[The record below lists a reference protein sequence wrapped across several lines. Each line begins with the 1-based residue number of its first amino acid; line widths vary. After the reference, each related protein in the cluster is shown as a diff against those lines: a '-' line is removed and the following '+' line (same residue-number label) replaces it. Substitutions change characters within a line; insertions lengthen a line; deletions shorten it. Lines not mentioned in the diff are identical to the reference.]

1 MSEFRMPSLGAD
13 MESGTLIEWLVKAG
27 DRVHRGDIVAVVE
40 TDKGAIEIEIFEDAV
55 VAELLIA
62 PDTEVAI
69 GTPLARLDR
78 IGEGAAT
85 PRVAPATP
93 ATPPISP
100 AARTPSLMPT
110 QPAAPTRPLAPTP
123 PRTSPPTARPAAAV
137 APATAVP
144 PAGTRRKISPAA
156 RQHAREHGVDLDRVV
171 GTGDGGVV
179 TVADVE
185 QFIRAAQATPAPT
198 MRPDSVARHAEPAAP
213 TQPAE
218 RAEPTARGQP
228 VAGVAPAPTSPM
240 RRAIAAAMSRSKRDI
255 PHYYLGHTI
264 DLEPA
269 LAWLERR
276 NAQRPIER
284 RVVYGALLLK
294 AVARAAAEN
303 PVLNGHWRDGAF
315 EAGRAVNVG
324 VVIALRGGGLAA
336 PALANAAALDV
347 DALMAALKDA
357 TERARRGRLKSSEL
371 ASATITVSSLGDTGV
386 ESIYPIIHPP
396 QVAIVGVGA
405 VVRRPWVADGGL
417 FVRRVVS
424 VTLAADHRASDG
436 HDGARFLTA
445 IERLLTKPEDL

>member
-1 MSEFRMPSLGAD
+1 MPSLGAD
-13 MESGTLIEWLVKAG
+13 MESGTLIEWLVKPG

-40 TDKGAIEIEIFEDAV
+40 TDKGAIEIEIFEDALV
-55 VAELLIA
+55 TELLVV

-69 GTPLARLDR
+69 GTPLARLDKV
-78 IGEGAAT
+78 GE
-85 PRVAPATP
+85 RAP
-93 ATPPISP
+93 
-100 AARTPSLMPT
+100 
-110 QPAAPTRPLAPTP
+110 APTRP
-123 PRTSPPTARPAAAV
+123 PAAASPTPAVPAAPPGV
-137 APATAVP
+137 APVP
-144 PAGTRRKISPAA
+144 PAAPVASVAPVPPAPPSTSAPSRVPPAAARPTAAIAPGGTRRKISPAA

-185 QFIRAAQATPAPT
+185 QFVRAAPSGPVAPQV
-198 MRPDSVARHAEPAAP
+198 VARAEPAEVAAAP
-213 TQPAE
+213 PSEVA
-218 RAEPTARGQP
+218 REP
-228 VAGVAPAPTSPM
+228 SPM
-240 RRAIAAAMSRSKRDI
+240 RRAIAAAMSRSKREI
-255 PHYYLGHTI
+255 PHYYLAHTI

-303 PVLNGHWRDGAF
+303 PALNGYWHDGAF
-315 EAGRAVNVG
+315 DARTMVNVG

-336 PALANAAALDV
+336 PALQDAAGLDV

-371 ASATITVSSLGDTGV
+371 SSATITVSSLGDTGV

-396 QVAIVGVGA
+396 QVAIVGFGA
-405 VVRRPWVADGGL
+405 VVSRPWVAGGGL
-417 FVRRVVS
+417 YVRRVVT

-436 HDGARFLTA
+436 HDAARFLAT
-445 IERLLTKPEDL
+445 IERLLAKPEAL